1 MLLEGGDITYRTQK
15 NQLRNLNKQEYI
27 ALKELC
33 KLSKN
38 LYNSTLY
45 AIRQYYFTEKKY
57 LRYES
62 AYHIC
67 KENENYQLLNTDI
80 AQQTMKVVDRNFKSF
95 FALISK
101 AKEGNYKFSDIRLP
115 HYLPKDGY
123 FMLIIPR
130 FKVKDG
136 YFTVPMSIA
145 FKKEFGEVKLPFPER
160 LNEKQVKEIRIF
172 PKHNSKFFDIE
183 FVYVQEEENLNLNT
197 GNALTIDF
205 GLDNLATCVTNTGAS
220 FIVDGK
226 RLKSINQW
234 YNKENARLQSIKDKQ
249 GIKGIT
255 NRQYINTKKRNNRLN
270 YYTNKTARIIV
281 NYCIENDIGNIVV
294 GYNPDWKRNIN
305 LGKSNNQKFVQIS
318 HGNLRL
324 KIKSLCERYGI
335 NYIEQEESYTSK
347 ADFFANDDIPVYN
360 ADNPQGYSFS
370 GKRISRGQYK
380 TCQGTIIN
388 ADCNGALNIL
398 RKSNLMDLTVL
409 QARGCLNQ
417 PQRIRVIS
425 QTSLKSPV
433 FP

>member
-1 MLLEGGDITYRTQK
+1 MLLEGGDNMYRTQK
-15 NQLRNLNKQEYI
+15 NQLRNLSKQDYT

-45 AIRQYYFTEKKY
+45 AIRQYYFAEKKY

-62 AYHIC
+62 AYHVC

-101 AKEGNYKFSDIRLP
+101 AKDGNYRFSDVRLP

-136 YFTVPMSIA
+136 FFKVPMSNA

-160 LNEKQVKEIRIF
+160 LNNRQVKEIRVF
-172 PKHNSKFFDIE
+172 PKHGCKFFEIE
-183 FVYVQEEENLNLNT
+183 FVYVQEEENLNLNPD
-197 GNALTIDF
+197 NALAIDL

-226 RLKSINQW
+226 KLKSINQW
-234 YNKENARLQSIKDKQ
+234 YKKENARLQSIKDKQ

-255 NRQYINTKKRNNRLN
+255 NLQYANTVNRNNRVN
-270 YYTNKTARIIV
+270 YYMNKTARIII
-281 NYCIENDIGNIVV
+281 NYCIKNDIGSIIV
-294 GYNPDWKRNIN
+294 GYNLDWKRDINI
-305 LGKSNNQKFVQIS
+305 GKSNNQKFTQIP

-324 KIKSLCERYGI
+324 KIQSLCECYGI

-347 ADFFANDDIPVYN
+347 ADFFANDILPVFN
-360 ADNPQGYSFS
+360 ADNPQEYSFS

-380 TCQGTIIN
+380 TCQGTVIN

-398 RKSNLMDLTVL
+398 RKSNLVDLTVL
-409 QARGCLNQ
+409 QSRGCLDQ
-417 PQRIRVIS
+417 PERIRVS
-425 QTSLKSPV
+425 
-433 FP
+433 

>member
-1 MLLEGGDITYRTQK
+1 
-15 NQLRNLNKQEYI
+15 
-27 ALKELC
+27 
-33 KLSKN
+33 

-136 YFTVPMSIA
+136 YFTVPMSNA

-197 GNALTIDF
+197 GNTLAIDF

-270 YYTNKTARIIV
+270 YYMNKTARIIV
-281 NYCIENDIGNIVV
+281 NYCIENDIGNIVL
-294 GYNPDWKRNIN
+294 GYNLDWKRSIN

-360 ADNPQGYSFS
+360 ADNPQAYSFS

-425 QTSLKSPV
+425 QTSLKSPC
-433 FP
+433 PYLP

>member
-1 MLLEGGDITYRTQK
+1 LLLPVNG
-15 NQLRNLNKQEYI
+15 LRSEINEPGHE
-27 ALKELC
+27 ARHAC
-33 KLSKN
+33 HPS
-38 LYNSTLY
+38 SY
-45 AIRQYYFTEKKY
+45 AVKT
-57 LRYES
+57 S
-62 AYHIC
+62 
-67 KENENYQLLNTDI
+67 ENYQLLNTDI

-101 AKEGNYKFSDIRLP
+101 AKDGNYRFSDVRLP

-136 YFTVPMSIA
+136 FFKVPMSNA

-160 LNEKQVKEIRIF
+160 LNNRQVKEIRVF
-172 PKHNSKFFDIE
+172 PKHGCKFFEIE
-183 FVYVQEEENLNLNT
+183 FVYVQEEENLNLNPD
-197 GNALTIDF
+197 NALAIDL

-226 RLKSINQW
+226 KLKSINQW

-255 NRQYINTKKRNNRLN
+255 NLQYANTVNRNNRVN
-270 YYTNKTARIIV
+270 YYMNKTARIIV
-281 NYCIENDIGNIVV
+281 NYCIKNDIGSIIV
-294 GYNPDWKRNIN
+294 GYNLDWKRDINI
-305 LGKSNNQKFVQIS
+305 GKSNNQKFTQIP

-324 KIKSLCERYGI
+324 KIQSLCERYGI

-347 ADFFANDDIPVYN
+347 ADFFANDILPVFN
-360 ADNPQGYSFS
+360 ADNPQEYSFS

-380 TCQGTIIN
+380 TCQGTVIN

-398 RKSNLMDLTVL
+398 RKSNLVDLTVL
-409 QARGCLNQ
+409 QSRGCLDQ
-417 PQRIRVIS
+417 PERIRVS
-425 QTSLKSPV
+425 
-433 FP
+433 

>member
-1 MLLEGGDITYRTQK
+1 MMYRTVK
-15 NQLRNLNKQEYI
+15 NQLRSLTKQEYI
-27 ALKELC
+27 ALSELC

-62 AYHIC
+62 AYHVC
-67 KENENYQLLNTDI
+67 KENENYKLLNTDI

-95 FALISK
+95 FSLISK
-101 AKEGNYKFSDIRLP
+101 AREGNYKFSDVRLP

-136 YFTVPMSIA
+136 FFSVPMSHA
-145 FKKEFGEVKLPFPER
+145 FKKEFGEVKLPFPDR

-172 PKHNSKFFDIE
+172 PKHNCKFFDIE
-183 FVYVQEEENLNLNT
+183 FVYVQEEENLNLNAN
-197 GNALTIDF
+197 NALAIDL
-205 GLDNLATCVTNTGAS
+205 GLDNLATCVTNAGAS

-226 RLKSINQW
+226 KLKSINQW
-234 YNKENARLQSIKDKQ
+234 YNKENARIQSIKDKQ
-249 GIKGIT
+249 GIMGIT
-255 NRQYINTKKRNNRLN
+255 NLQFANTRNRNSRVN
-270 YYTNKTARIIV
+270 YYMNKTARIIV

-305 LGKSNNQKFVQIS
+305 IGKSNNQKFTQIP

-324 KIKSLCERYGI
+324 KLQSLCERYGI

-347 ADFFANDDIPVYN
+347 ADFFANDILPVYN
-360 ADNPQGYSFS
+360 ADNPQKHRFS

-380 TCQGTIIN
+380 SCQGAVIN

-398 RKSNLMDLTVL
+398 RKSNLVDLTVL
-409 QARGCLNQ
+409 QARGCVDQ
-417 PQRIRVIS
+417 PERIRVS
-425 QTSLKSPV
+425 
-433 FP
+433 

>member
-1 MLLEGGDITYRTQK
+1 MLSEVGDNMYRTQK
-15 NQLRNLNKQEYI
+15 NQLRNLTKQEYTV
-27 ALKELC
+27 LKELC

-45 AIRQYYFTEKKY
+45 AVRQYYFTEKRY

-62 AYHIC
+62 AYHAC

-101 AKEGNYKFSDIRLP
+101 AKDGNYRFSDVRLP

-136 YFTVPMSIA
+136 FFKVPMSNA

-160 LNEKQVKEIRIF
+160 LNNRQVKEIRVF
-172 PKHNSKFFDIE
+172 PKHGCKFFEIE
-183 FVYVQEEENLNLNT
+183 FVYVQEEENLNLNPD
-197 GNALTIDF
+197 NALAIDL

-226 RLKSINQW
+226 KLKSINQW

-249 GIKGIT
+249 WIKGVT
-255 NRQYINTKKRNNRLN
+255 NLQYTNIINRNNRVN
-270 YYTNKTARIIV
+270 YYMNKTARIIV

-305 LGKSNNQKFVQIS
+305 IGKSNNQKFTQIP

-324 KIKSLCERYGI
+324 KLRSLCERYGI

-347 ADFFANDDIPVYN
+347 ADFFANDSLPVYN
-360 ADNPQGYSFS
+360 ADNPQEYNFS
-370 GKRISRGQYK
+370 GKRISRGQYR
-380 TCQGTIIN
+380 TCQRTVIN

-398 RKSNLMDLTVL
+398 RKSNLVDLTVL
-409 QARGCLNQ
+409 QSRGCLDQ
-417 PQRIRVIS
+417 PERIRVS
-425 QTSLKSPV
+425 
-433 FP
+433 

>member
-1 MLLEGGDITYRTQK
+1 MLLEGGDNMYRIQK
-15 NQLRNLNKQEYI
+15 NQLRNLSKQEYI

-33 KLSKN
+33 RLSKN
-38 LYNSTLY
+38 LYNATLY
-45 AIRQYYFTEKKY
+45 AIRQYYFAEGKY

-67 KENENYQLLNTDI
+67 KENENYKLLNTDI

-101 AKEGNYKFSDIRLP
+101 AKEGDYRFSNIQLP
-115 HYLPKDGY
+115 HYLPKNGY

-136 YFTVPMSIA
+136 FFKVPMSNT

-160 LNEKQVKEIRIF
+160 LSNKQVKEIRIL
-172 PKHNSKFFDIE
+172 PKHNCKFFEIE
-183 FVYVQEEENLNLNT
+183 FVYVQEVEKLNLNSD
-197 GNALTIDF
+197 NALAIDF

-249 GIKGIT
+249 GIKGMT
-255 NRQYINTKKRNNRLN
+255 KRQYINLVNRNNRVN
-270 YYTNKTARIIV
+270 YYLNKTARIIV

-294 GYNPDWKRNIN
+294 GYNPDWKCNIN
-305 LGKSNNQKFVQIS
+305 IGKKNNQNFVQIPY
-318 HGNLRL
+318 GDLRL
-324 KIKSLCERYGI
+324 KIQSLCERYGI

-347 ADFFANDDIPVYN
+347 ADFFANDPLPVYN
-360 ADNPQGYSFS
+360 ADNPQEYKFG

-380 TCQGTIIN
+380 TCQGTVIN
-388 ADCNGALNIL
+388 ADVNGALNIL
-398 RKSNLMDLTVL
+398 RKSNLVDLTVL

-417 PQRIRVIS
+417 PERIRV
-425 QTSLKSPV
+425 V
-433 FP
+433 

>member
-1 MLLEGGDITYRTQK
+1 MTYRTQK

-45 AIRQYYFTEKKY
+45 AIRQYYFIEKKY

-160 LNEKQVKEIRIF
+160 LNKKQVKEIRIF
-172 PKHNSKFFDIE
+172 PKYNSKFFDIE

-197 GNALTIDF
+197 GNALAIDF

-255 NRQYINTKKRNNRLN
+255 NRQYINTKKRNHRLN
-270 YYTNKTARIIV
+270 YYMNKTARIIV
-281 NYCIENDIGNIVV
+281 NYCIENDIGNIAL
-294 GYNPDWKRNIN
+294 GYNLDWKRNIN

-360 ADNPQGYSFS
+360 ADNPQAYSFS
-370 GKRISRGQYK
+370 GKRVSRGQYK

-417 PQRIRVIS
+417 PQRIRVLS
-425 QTSLKSPV
+425 QSSLKSPC
-433 FP
+433 PYLP

>member
-1 MLLEGGDITYRTQK
+1 MLLEEGDNMYRTQK
-15 NQLRNLNKQEYI
+15 NQLRNLSKQNYTV
-27 ALKELC
+27 LKELC

-45 AIRQYYFTEKKY
+45 AIRQYYFAEKKY

-62 AYHIC
+62 AYHVC

-101 AKEGNYKFSDIRLP
+101 AKDGNYRFSDVRLP

-136 YFTVPMSIA
+136 FFKVPMSNA

-160 LNEKQVKEIRIF
+160 LNNRQVKEIRVF
-172 PKHNSKFFDIE
+172 PKHGCKFFEIE
-183 FVYVQEEENLNLNT
+183 FVYVQEEENLNLNPD
-197 GNALTIDF
+197 NALAIDL

-226 RLKSINQW
+226 KLKSINQW

-255 NRQYINTKKRNNRLN
+255 NLQYANTVNRNNRVN
-270 YYTNKTARIIV
+270 YYMNKTARIIV
-281 NYCIENDIGNIVV
+281 NYCIKNDIGSIIV
-294 GYNPDWKRNIN
+294 GYNLDWKRDINI
-305 LGKSNNQKFVQIS
+305 GKSNNQKFTQIP

-324 KIKSLCERYGI
+324 KIQSLCERYGI

-347 ADFFANDDIPVYN
+347 ADFFANDILPVFN
-360 ADNPQGYSFS
+360 ADNPQEYSFS

-380 TCQGTIIN
+380 TCQGTVIN

-398 RKSNLMDLTVL
+398 RKSNLVDLTVL
-409 QARGCLNQ
+409 QSRGCLDQ
-417 PQRIRVIS
+417 PERIRVS
-425 QTSLKSPV
+425 
-433 FP
+433 

>member
-1 MLLEGGDITYRTQK
+1 MYRTQR
-15 NQLRNLNKQEYI
+15 NQLRNLSKQEYI

-38 LYNSTLY
+38 LYNATLY
-45 AIRQYYFTEKKY
+45 AIRQYYFAEKKY

-67 KENENYQLLNTDI
+67 KDNENYKLLNTDI

-136 YFTVPMSIA
+136 FFKVPMSNA
-145 FKKEFGEVKLPFPER
+145 FKKEFGEAKLPFPKR
-160 LNEKQVKEIRIF
+160 LNDKQVKEIRIF
-172 PKHNSKFFDIE
+172 PKHNCKFFEIE
-183 FVYVQEEENLNLNT
+183 FVYVQKEENLNLNT
-197 GNALTIDF
+197 DNALAIDF

-220 FIVDGK
+220 FIVDGRK
-226 RLKSINQW
+226 LKSINQW

-249 GIKGIT
+249 GIKGLT
-255 NRQYINTKKRNNRLN
+255 NRQYAILTKRNNRVN
-270 YYTNKTARIIV
+270 YYLNKTARIIV
-281 NYCIENDIGNIVV
+281 NYCIEDDIGNIVV

-305 LGKSNNQKFVQIS
+305 IGKRNNQSFVQIS
-318 HGNLRL
+318 YGDLRF
-324 KIKSLCERYGI
+324 KIQSLCERYGI
-335 NYIEQEESYTSK
+335 NYIEQEESYTSQ
-347 ADFFANDDIPVYN
+347 ADFFANDHLPVYN
-360 ADNPQGYSFS
+360 ADNPQEYQFS
-370 GKRISRGQYK
+370 GKRIFRGQYK
-380 TCQGTIIN
+380 TCQGTVIN
-388 ADCNGALNIL
+388 ADVNGALNIL
-398 RKSNLMDLTVL
+398 RKSNLMDLSVL

-417 PQRIRVIS
+417 PERIRV
-425 QTSLKSPV
+425 V
-433 FP
+433 